1 MSGGEQMKVD
11 YDRLSE
17 LQHNLHTALT
27 VMNHDVE
34 SAWDLQQVVGDA
46 RLGRAARDFSDS
58 WDKHRVDIRDR
69 LQWLHDSIKNISE
82 QLVQVDTDLANGLTT
97 PPSGSGGGGRAP
109 QAV

>member
-1 MSGGEQMKVD
+1 MAGDRIKVD
-11 YDRLSE
+11 YVQLGE
-17 LQHNLHTALT
+17 LQQRLQTASDNMHDDSHTMNALA
-27 VMNHDVE
+27 
-34 SAWDLQQVVGDA
+34 SAVGDS
-46 RLGRAARDFSDS
+46 RLADRIRDFSDS